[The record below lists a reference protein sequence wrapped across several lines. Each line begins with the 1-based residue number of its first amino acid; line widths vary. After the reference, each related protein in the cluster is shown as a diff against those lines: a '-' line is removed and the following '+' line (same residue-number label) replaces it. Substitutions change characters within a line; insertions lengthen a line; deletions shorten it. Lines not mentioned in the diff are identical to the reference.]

1 MRFSERSPAGGRAAL
16 LRGECLRPQLHA
28 LEVARQLHALEV
40 ARQLHAGGHRRLTS
54 CLATAAEA
62 LVMERSG
69 PQPKRCI
76 HQLRLVSI
84 DSELCAPC
92 VPTWTRASVVK
103 GRGATQCKQRVG
115 GE

>member
-16 LRGECLRPQLHA
+16 LRGECLRP
-28 LEVARQLHALEV
+28 QLHALEV